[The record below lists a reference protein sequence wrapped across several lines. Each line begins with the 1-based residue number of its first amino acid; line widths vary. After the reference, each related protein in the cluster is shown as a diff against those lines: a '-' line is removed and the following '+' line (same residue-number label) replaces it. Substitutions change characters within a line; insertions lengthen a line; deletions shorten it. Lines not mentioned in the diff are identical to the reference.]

1 MRTPALDQLCAWLEH
16 TPLSQ
21 TIQTVNWIVP
31 AVQTVHILA
40 IAAVMASVLMINLRL
55 IGAVGRDQPLNA
67 FSARFL
73 PVIWWAL
80 PVLLVTGII
89 MIVGEPVR
97 SLENPIFQ
105 LKMALVLTAIAITL
119 GYQAPLKKNPVFWH
133 VSGVHRTAAF
143 GLATVS
149 FGVWVSIVL
158 AGRWIAYF

>member
-1 MRTPALDQLCAWLEH
+1 MRTKALDQLCAWLEH
-16 TPLSQ
+16 TPMSQ

-31 AVQTVHILA
+31 AVQTIHILA

-55 IGAVGRDQPLNA
+55 VGLVGRDQQLNA
-67 FSARFL
+67 FSGRFL

-97 SLENPIFQ
+97 SLENPVFQ
-105 LKMALVLTAIAITL
+105 LKMALVLSAIAITL

-133 VSGVHRTAAF
+133 VSGAHRVAAVV
-143 GLATVS
+143 LALLS
-149 FGVWVSIVL
+149 FIVWVSIVL